1 MFGLATWTKIAISIV
16 SFGGAAGGTYFLKGV
31 NSNISSEE
39 KLSDKKDPE
48 ITPQAEDVGDQKK
61 IIIGGSSKQQIEP
74 RDQRNEG
81 EVNQKSDVHTEGKE
95 TEKTSP
101 LTETK
106 NSVEETSED
115 ISSEIPSTSTSS
127 DGNSLRETDSLSVQG
142 QLGNNVDY
150 SREVSAASEISE
162 TSQQQTINQDD
173 SSLRMQSDESRINNG
188 NYSGRRSESKIFGE
202 GNSPDS
208 QISGEYMLLSG
219 NSSNEG
225 SMGNICSKIT
235 SGVGEYTTSEECQ
248 KMVNENLKESEED
261 KNNVRIWLKTG
272 NKKHAE
278 KILKVL
284 EVNNSGDK
292 WFDGENPIKVT
303 FSIFGNLT
311 CKLSEVNGEANN
323 QEVTVSCLLATTDNL
338 VETST

>member
-1 MFGLATWTKIAISIV
+1 MFCLATWTKIAIAVV
-16 SFGGAAGGTYFLKGV
+16 SFGGAAGGTYFLKGAG
-31 NSNISSEE
+31 SNIFSE
-39 KLSDKKDPE
+39 KSLSDKKDTE
-48 ITPQAEDVGDQKK
+48 ITPKTEDSGSRQKE
-61 IIIGGSSKQQIEP
+61 IIGGSSEQQIE
-74 RDQRNEG
+74 QRKQINEG
-81 EVNQKSDVHTEGKE
+81 EVNQKSDVHAEEKE

-101 LTETK
+101 LTEDK
-106 NSVEETSED
+106 NSGEETSED
-115 ISSEIPSTSTSS
+115 ISSEIPSISTSS
-127 DGNSLRETDSLSVQG
+127 DGNSPRETDSLSEQG
-142 QLGNNVDY
+142 QLGNNVDF
-150 SREVSAASEISE
+150 SRGVIATELTE

-173 SSLRMQSDESRINNG
+173 SSLRVQSDESQISNG

-219 NSSNEG
+219 NSSSDEG
-225 SMGNICSKIT
+225 MGNICSKIT
-235 SGVGEYTTSEECQ
+235 SGIGEYTTNEECQ
-248 KMVNENLKESEED
+248 RMVNENLKESEED
-261 KNNVRIWLKTG
+261 KKNVRIWLKTG

-292 WFDGENPIKVT
+292 WFEGENPIKVT

-311 CKLSEVNGEANN
+311 CKLSEVNRETNN

-338 VETST
+338 AETST